1 MSFLEGAESE
11 LSVGNR
17 AGYMAQ
23 MIDAGM
29 SGNAILNAL
38 SDAGIGIQRATG
50 LRMIGEIR
58 AGADRSA
65 DVVAMASDVLPDDS
79 VLSTWS
85 TARADGYAYQV
96 QLFVKD
102 DQGEVFTLQ
111 HTVVTD
117 SLIDKATAIDAA
129 LSDQED
135 STSKYGYSAVGGL
148 VSNIY
153 VMTPGGG

>member
-1 MSFLEGAESE
+1 MSFLEGGESE

-23 MIDAGM
+23 MVDQGL
-29 SGNAILNAL
+29 SNNAILSAL
-38 SDAGIGIQRATG
+38 SDAGVGIQRATG
-50 LRMIGEIR
+50 LRVLGEIR

-65 DVVAMASDVLPDDS
+65 DVVAMAHDVLPDDS
-79 VLSTWS
+79 MLSTWS
-85 TARADGYAYQV
+85 TARAEGYAYQV

-102 DQGEVFTLQ
+102 DAGDVFTLQ

-117 SLIDKATAIDAA
+117 SLIDKATAIDVAM
-129 LSDQED
+129 SDQQD
-135 STSKYGYSAVGGL
+135 SASRYGYSAVGGL

-153 VMTPGGG
+153 TMTPGSL